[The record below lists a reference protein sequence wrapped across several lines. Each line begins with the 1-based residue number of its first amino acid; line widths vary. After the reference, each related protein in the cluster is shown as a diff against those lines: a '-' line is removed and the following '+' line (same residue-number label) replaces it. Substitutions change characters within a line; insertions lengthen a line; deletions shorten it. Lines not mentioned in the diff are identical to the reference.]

1 MYLKMNYH
9 KPVLLHPSV
18 DALISNPK
26 GIYVDCTFG
35 GGGHSRLI
43 LEKLS
48 PEGKLFAFDQDYD
61 AIANLIQD
69 SRFTFIQQNFRYLK
83 NSLRFYKV
91 DAVDGILADL
101 GVSSHQF
108 DMPLRGFSTRFD
120 GPLDMRMNNKQSLSA
135 KDIINNYT
143 EDQLA
148 EIFYLYGELKQSR
161 KISREIIEA
170 RKEKHIETTSDLKVI
185 FEKSIPSFKQNKF
198 FAQLFQALR
207 IEVNDELNAL
217 KELLTQSYEMLKPG
231 GTLVFISYH
240 SLEDRL
246 VKKFLKT
253 GLFKGEPE
261 RDIYGNWDKP
271 FDIPYSKAI
280 IPNQEEILDNTRA
293 RSAKMRI
300 ATKR

>member
-1 MYLKMNYH
+1 MNYH

-61 AIANLIQD
+61 ATANLIQD

>member
-1 MYLKMNYH
+1 MNYH

-18 DALISNPK
+18 DALITNPK

-61 AIANLIQD
+61 ATANLIQD

-120 GPLDMRMNNKQSLSA
+120 GPLDMRMNNKQPLSA

-261 RDIYGNWDKP
+261 RDIYGNWEKP

>member
-1 MYLKMNYH
+1 MNYH

-61 AIANLIQD
+61 AIANLIQE

-120 GPLDMRMNNKQSLSA
+120 GPLDMRMNNKQPLSA

-280 IPNQEEILDNTRA
+280 IPNQKEILDNTRA

>member
-1 MYLKMNYH
+1 MNYH

-18 DALISNPK
+18 DALITNPK

-61 AIANLIQD
+61 AIANHVQD

>member
-1 MYLKMNYH
+1 MNYH

-18 DALISNPK
+18 DALIFNPK

-48 PEGKLFAFDQDYD
+48 PEGKLIAFDQDYD
-61 AIANLIQD
+61 AIANLVQD

>member
-1 MYLKMNYH
+1 MNYH

-18 DALISNPK
+18 DALIANPN
-26 GIYVDCTFG
+26 GTYVDCTFG

-69 SRFTFIQQNFRYLK
+69 NRFTFIQQNFRYLK

-120 GPLDMRMNNKQSLSA
+120 GPLDMRMNNKQPLSA
-135 KDIINNYT
+135 IDIINNYT

>member
-1 MYLKMNYH
+1 MNYH

-18 DALISNPK
+18 DALITNPK

-120 GPLDMRMNNKQSLSA
+120 GPLDMRMNNKQPLSA

-217 KELLTQSYEMLKPG
+217 KELLTQSYEMLKPR

-261 RDIYGNWDKP
+261 RDIYGNWEKP

>member
-261 RDIYGNWDKP
+261 RDIYGNWEKP

>member
-1 MYLKMNYH
+1 MNYH

-18 DALISNPK
+18 DALIFNPK

-61 AIANLIQD
+61 AIANLVQD

>member
-1 MYLKMNYH
+1 MNYH

-91 DAVDGILADL
+91 DTVDGILADL